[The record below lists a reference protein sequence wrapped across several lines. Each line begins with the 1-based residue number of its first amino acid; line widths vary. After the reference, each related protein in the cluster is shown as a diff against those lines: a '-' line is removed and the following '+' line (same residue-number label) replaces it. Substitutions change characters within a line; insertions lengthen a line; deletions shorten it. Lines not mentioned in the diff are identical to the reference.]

1 MNKIGRIVT
10 GMNSST
16 EIIPIQ
22 GPSMSSRKK
31 PSGFLNKKPKK
42 SYPYFSD
49 SLLLPR
55 IQQYLEDHKD
65 IFTHVDIDAMA
76 DYLQNKYRDYSKK
89 KRRPFRVMVNTAF
102 NVVNENYTQRR
113 LEMGIHTSDEDEEE
127 DDDDEDDD
135 FVEASE
141 GNRANEQLMDLY
153 YPQKPKKNPRFVG
166 ENELIDICSD
176 DEPEPVKVVDVNKE
190 MFSNSM
196 PNISIVPIGLK
207 PKKSSSNVTSSMTA
221 KNLPS
226 KTRTKSGTSSPPAS
240 LVNMPAPSMPDKSTR
255 VSAVLPANESTP
267 QSSLGTG
274 VKKRKPQVEENGFLP
289 NKRRKEFTVSYS
301 NVNFKDFAGH
311 GKILEDV
318 SSLIFHM
325 SQIDSYRA
333 LGISPPRGFLLHGPP
348 GCGKTLL
355 AQVIAGELRVPLL
368 KVSSP
373 ALVAGVSGES
383 ESRIRDLFD
392 QALSLA
398 PCVVFLDE
406 VDAITP
412 NRHTAQREMERR
424 IVSQLLSCLDEL
436 GEKEGGNNVLVIG
449 ATNRPDSIDP
459 ALRRAGRFD
468 REVSIGIPDT
478 KARTQILKVACKN
491 MKLEPSFNY
500 KEVAKNAPGYVGADL
515 IALAREA
522 SMIALERCLDEYRNK
537 CLQKAKDNPKK
548 TGNSSD
554 MDISDEDSAQPKVNS
569 TDPLP
574 VSENNREKPSGS
586 EQGPLNQENIFSWV
600 RRQPPLPRS
609 EFINMSISMKDFK
622 AALKRVQPSA
632 KREGF
637 ATAPVR
643 YPEQFSSL
651 GLTTTTGVLLC
662 GPPGC
667 GKTLLAKAVANE
679 AGINFISVKGPEL
692 LTMYVG
698 ESERAVRQV
707 FQRAK
712 NSAPCV
718 IFFDELD
725 ALCPRRS
732 ETADGGASMRV
743 VNQMLTEMDGVEGR
757 GGVFLMAASNRP
769 DIVDPAVLRPGRLD
783 KILYV
788 GLPSPVG
795 RVDILRALTKV
806 SHLGKLV
813 SFLMNCL
820 DNGTRPAFSKDN
832 SLEQLGLSQDV
843 EGYTGADLAA
853 LIREAGLHALMDFID
868 SPTEGKHN
876 LEISRDHCSR
886 ALRRIRPSVTRK
898 ENVVVRWI
906 GGETSENVAV
916 RWIGGETFENIAV
929 RWIGGETSENVAV
942 RWIGGE
948 TSENVTDQAHYEKY
962 RRLYSAAQ
970 SKRIRT
976 PVNKENTSGHEISS
990 PGIPKAFGQSSHVS
1004 STLKRPASSC
1014 ITHVTLDASSHR
1026 GGCES
1031 STAKVLKLLEET
1043 IEDDDD
1049 IMEVTPAANIV
1060 RVSDTEIDEIALL
1073 ESNDE
1078 AEVLETTP
1086 PTTDS
1091 TKVKDIAPDDVIS
1104 LHEINDSEDLEE
1116 CSLNNIAK
1124 KTDDITT
1131 NETSLSKSDENSE
1144 NAKPDTLSEVNDTS
1158 KESAKVDSEKAPEN
1172 EIDEHAKVQ
1181 TSL

>member
-49 SLLLPR
+49 NLLLPR

-127 DDDDEDDD
+127 EDDVDEEDDD

-166 ENELIDICSD
+166 EKELIDICSD

-196 PNISIVPIGLK
+196 PNISIVPIGL
-207 PKKSSSNVTSSMTA
+207 T
-221 KNLPS
+221 LPS

-240 LVNMPAPSMPDKSTR
+240 LVNMPTPSMPEKSTR
-255 VSAVLPANESTP
+255 FSAALPANESTP
-267 QSSLGTG
+267 QSSSGTG
-274 VKKRKPQVEENGFLP
+274 FKKRKPQLEENGFLP

-500 KEVAKNAPGYVGADL
+500 KEVAKNAPGY
-515 IALAREA
+515 
-522 SMIALERCLDEYRNK
+522 
-537 CLQKAKDNPKK
+537 KAKDNPKK

-554 MDISDEDSAQPKVNS
+554 MDISDEDTAQPKVNS

-637 ATAPVR
+637 ATVPDAPVR

-795 RVDILRALTKV
+795 RVDILRALTK
-806 SHLGKLV
+806 
-813 SFLMNCL
+813 
-820 DNGTRPAFSKDN
+820 NGTRPAFSKDN
-832 SLEQLGLSQDV
+832 SLEQLGLSHDV

-898 ENVVVRWI
+898 VEGPGQTSHGEVDRWRDLDKQSHV
-906 GGETSENVAV
+906 EVD
-916 RWIGGETFENIAV
+916 RWRDLDKQV
-929 RWIGGETSENVAV
+929 M
-942 RWIGGE
+942 
-948 TSENVTDQAHYEKY
+948 DQAHYEKY

-970 SKRIRT
+970 SKRIRM
-976 PVNKENTSGHEISS
+976 PVNKENTSVHEISS
-990 PGIPKAFGQSSHVS
+990 PGIPKALGQSTGSHVS

-1014 ITHVTLDASSHR
+1014 KTHVTLDVSSHR

-1049 IMEVTPAANIV
+1049 IMEVTPAAKIV
-1060 RVSDTEIDEIALL
+1060 RVSDTEVDEIALL

-1086 PTTDS
+1086 TTDS
-1091 TKVKDIAPDDVIS
+1091 TKVKDIAPDDVIA
-1104 LHEINDSEDLEE
+1104 LHEINDSESLEE

-1144 NAKPDTLSEVNDTS
+1144 NAKPDTLSEVNETS
-1158 KESAKVDSEKAPEN
+1158 KESAKVDSEKASEN
-1172 EIDEHAKVQ
+1172 DIDEHAKVQ

>member
-89 KRRPFRVMVNTAF
+89 KRRPFRVM
-102 NVVNENYTQRR
+102 
-113 LEMGIHTSDEDEEE
+113 
-127 DDDDEDDD
+127 
-135 FVEASE
+135 ASE

-153 YPQKPKKNPRFVG
+153 YPQKPKKNPKYVG

-221 KNLPS
+221 KTLPS

-240 LVNMPAPSMPDKSTR
+240 LVNMPTPSMPEKSTR
-255 VSAVLPANESTP
+255 FSAALPANESTP
-267 QSSLGTG
+267 QSSSGTG
-274 VKKRKPQVEENGFLP
+274 VKKRKPQLEENGFLP

-311 GKILEDV
+311 GKILEVFCLMTGLFLLPVNLDHQCCSSSSFSFQNVLLSFKDV

-500 KEVAKNAPGYVGADL
+500 KEVAKNAPGY
-515 IALAREA
+515 
-522 SMIALERCLDEYRNK
+522 
-537 CLQKAKDNPKK
+537 KAKDNPKK

-637 ATAPVR
+637 ATVPDAPVR

-795 RVDILRALTKV
+795 RVDILRALTK
-806 SHLGKLV
+806 
-813 SFLMNCL
+813 
-820 DNGTRPAFSKDN
+820 NGTRPAFSKDN
-832 SLEQLGLSQDV
+832 SLEQLGLSHDV

-898 ENVVVRWI
+898 
-906 GGETSENVAV
+906 
-916 RWIGGETFENIAV
+916 
-929 RWIGGETSENVAV
+929 
-942 RWIGGE
+942 
-948 TSENVTDQAHYEKY
+948 DQAHYEKY

-976 PVNKENTSGHEISS
+976 PVNKENTSVHEISS
-990 PGIPKAFGQSSHVS
+990 PGTPKAFGQSTGSHVS
-1004 STLKRPASSC
+1004 SLKRPASLSK
-1014 ITHVTLDASSHR
+1014 THVTPDVSSHR

-1060 RVSDTEIDEIALL
+1060 RVSDTEVDEIALL

-1086 PTTDS
+1086 TTDS
-1091 TKVKDIAPDDVIS
+1091 TKVKDIAPDDVIA
-1104 LHEINDSEDLEE
+1104 LHEIDDSEALEE

-1131 NETSLSKSDENSE
+1131 NETSLSKSDENPE
-1144 NAKPDTLSEVNDTS
+1144 NAKPDTLSEVNETP
-1158 KESAKVDSEKAPEN
+1158 KESAEVDSEKASVN
-1172 EIDEHAKVQ
+1172 DIDEHAKVQ
-1181 TSL
+1181 TSV

>member
-1 MNKIGRIVT
+1 
-10 GMNSST
+10 MNSST

-89 KRRPFRVMVNTAF
+89 KRRPFRVM
-102 NVVNENYTQRR
+102 
-113 LEMGIHTSDEDEEE
+113 
-127 DDDDEDDD
+127 
-135 FVEASE
+135 ASE

-153 YPQKPKKNPRFVG
+153 YPQKPKKNPKYVG

-221 KNLPS
+221 KTLPS

-240 LVNMPAPSMPDKSTR
+240 LVNMPTPSMPEKPTR
-255 VSAVLPANESTP
+255 FSAALPANESTP
-267 QSSLGTG
+267 QSSSGTG
-274 VKKRKPQVEENGFLP
+274 VKKRKPQLEENGFLP

-522 SMIALERCLDEYRNK
+522 SMIALERNK

-554 MDISDEDSAQPKVNS
+554 MDISDEETAQPKVNS

-637 ATAPVR
+637 ATVP
-643 YPEQFSSL
+643 
-651 GLTTTTGVLLC
+651 
-662 GPPGC
+662 
-667 GKTLLAKAVANE
+667 
-679 AGINFISVKGPEL
+679 
-692 LTMYVG
+692 
-698 ESERAVRQV
+698 
-707 FQRAK
+707 
-712 NSAPCV
+712 
-718 IFFDELD
+718 
-725 ALCPRRS
+725 
-732 ETADGGASMRV
+732 DGGASMRV

-806 SHLGKLV
+806 SDLGK
-813 SFLMNCL
+813 
-820 DNGTRPAFSKDN
+820 NGTRPAFSKDN
-832 SLEQLGLSQDV
+832 SLEQLGLSHDV

-898 ENVVVRWI
+898 
-906 GGETSENVAV
+906 
-916 RWIGGETFENIAV
+916 
-929 RWIGGETSENVAV
+929 
-942 RWIGGE
+942 
-948 TSENVTDQAHYEKY
+948 DQAHYEKY

-976 PVNKENTSGHEISS
+976 PVNKENTSVHEISS
-990 PGIPKAFGQSSHVS
+990 PGTPKAFGQSTGSHVS
-1004 STLKRPASSC
+1004 SSLKRPASSSK
-1014 ITHVTLDASSHR
+1014 THVTPDVSSHR

-1060 RVSDTEIDEIALL
+1060 RVSDTEVDEIALL

-1086 PTTDS
+1086 TTDS
-1091 TKVKDIAPDDVIS
+1091 TKVKDIAPDDVIA
-1104 LHEINDSEDLEE
+1104 LHEIDDSEALEE

-1131 NETSLSKSDENSE
+1131 NETSLSKSDENPE
-1144 NAKPDTLSEVNDTS
+1144 NAKPDTLSEVNETS
-1158 KESAKVDSEKAPEN
+1158 KESAEVDSEKASVN
-1172 EIDEHAKVQ
+1172 DIDEHAKVQ
-1181 TSL
+1181 TSV

>member
-49 SLLLPR
+49 NLLLPR

-89 KRRPFRVMVNTAF
+89 KRRPFRVM
-102 NVVNENYTQRR
+102 
-113 LEMGIHTSDEDEEE
+113 
-127 DDDDEDDD
+127 
-135 FVEASE
+135 ASE

-166 ENELIDICSD
+166 EKELIDICSD

-196 PNISIVPIGLK
+196 PNISIVPIGL
-207 PKKSSSNVTSSMTA
+207 T
-221 KNLPS
+221 LPS

-240 LVNMPAPSMPDKSTR
+240 LVNMPTPSMPEKSTR
-255 VSAVLPANESTP
+255 FSAALPANESTP
-267 QSSLGTG
+267 QSSSGTG
-274 VKKRKPQVEENGFLP
+274 FKKRKPQLEENGFLP
-289 NKRRKEFTVSYS
+289 NKRRKEFT
-301 NVNFKDFAGH
+301 
-311 GKILEDV
+311 DV

-500 KEVAKNAPGYVGADL
+500 KEVAKNSPGY
-515 IALAREA
+515 
-522 SMIALERCLDEYRNK
+522 
-537 CLQKAKDNPKK
+537 KAKDNPKK

-554 MDISDEDSAQPKVNS
+554 MDISDEDTAQPKVNS

-806 SHLGKLV
+806 SDLGK
-813 SFLMNCL
+813 
-820 DNGTRPAFSKDN
+820 NGTRPAFSKDN
-832 SLEQLGLSQDV
+832 SLEQLGLSHDV

-898 ENVVVRWI
+898 
-906 GGETSENVAV
+906 
-916 RWIGGETFENIAV
+916 
-929 RWIGGETSENVAV
+929 
-942 RWIGGE
+942 
-948 TSENVTDQAHYEKY
+948 DQAHYEKY

-970 SKRIRT
+970 SKRIRM
-976 PVNKENTSGHEISS
+976 PVNKENTSVHEISS
-990 PGIPKAFGQSSHVS
+990 PGIPKALGQSTGSHVS

-1014 ITHVTLDASSHR
+1014 KTHVTLDVSSHR

-1049 IMEVTPAANIV
+1049 IMEVTPAAKIV
-1060 RVSDTEIDEIALL
+1060 RVSDTEVDEIALL

-1086 PTTDS
+1086 TTDS
-1091 TKVKDIAPDDVIS
+1091 TKVKDIAPDDVIA
-1104 LHEINDSEDLEE
+1104 LHEINDSESLEE

-1144 NAKPDTLSEVNDTS
+1144 NAKPDTLSEVNETS
-1158 KESAKVDSEKAPEN
+1158 KESAKVDSEKASEN
-1172 EIDEHAKVQ
+1172 DIDEHAKVQ

>member
-10 GMNSST
+10 GMSSST

-31 PSGFLNKKPKK
+31 PSGFLTKKPKK

-55 IQQYLEDHKD
+55 IQQFCLSAIKVVRSNPYMECLHEFLANLQCLNLEKVPISRLESVVTAEALLTGCLLSGKIGISREFEVVGKNRELVRNLYLEDHKD

-141 GNRANEQLMDLY
+141 GNRANETLMDLY

-190 MFSNSM
+190 MFSNNM
-196 PNISIVPIGLK
+196 PNISIVPLGLK
-207 PKKSSSNVTSSMTA
+207 PKKSSTDVTSSMAA
-221 KNLPS
+221 KTLPS
-226 KTRTKSGTSSPPAS
+226 KTRTKSGMSSPPAS
-240 LVNMPAPSMPDKSTR
+240 LVNMPAPSMTEKSTHI
-255 VSAVLPANESTP
+255 SAALPVNESTP
-267 QSSLGTG
+267 QSSSGTG
-274 VKKRKPQVEENGFLP
+274 VKKRKPQLEENGFLP

-325 SQIDSYRA
+325 SQIESYRA

-368 KVSSP
+368 KLSSP

-491 MKLEPSFNY
+491 MKLEPTFNY
-500 KEVAKNAPGYVGADL
+500 KEVAKNAPGY
-515 IALAREA
+515 
-522 SMIALERCLDEYRNK
+522 
-537 CLQKAKDNPKK
+537 KAKDNPKK

-569 TDPLP
+569 TDPLL
-574 VSENNREKPSGS
+574 VSEKNSEKPSGS
-586 EQGPLNQENIFSWV
+586 EQGTLNLENIFSWV
-600 RRQPPLPRS
+600 RRQPSIPRS

-637 ATAPVR
+637 ATVPDAPVR

-651 GLTTTTGVLLC
+651 GITTTTGVLLC

-806 SHLGKLV
+806 SDLGK
-813 SFLMNCL
+813 
-820 DNGTRPAFSKDN
+820 NGTRPAFSKDN
-832 SLEQLGLSQDV
+832 SLEQLGLSHNV

-886 ALRRIRPSVTRK
+886 ALLRIRPSVTRK
-898 ENVVVRWI
+898 
-906 GGETSENVAV
+906 
-916 RWIGGETFENIAV
+916 
-929 RWIGGETSENVAV
+929 
-942 RWIGGE
+942 
-948 TSENVTDQAHYEKY
+948 DQAHYEKY

-970 SKRIRT
+970 SKRIRI
-976 PVNKENTSGHEISS
+976 PANKENTSGHEISS
-990 PGIPKAFGQSSHVS
+990 PGIPKGVGQTTGSHV
-1004 STLKRPASSC
+1004 STLKRPASS
-1014 ITHVTLDASSHR
+1014 HRAS
-1026 GGCES
+1026 CES
-1031 STAKVLKLLEET
+1031 STTKVLKLLEET

-1049 IMEVTPAANIV
+1049 IMEVTPGTNIV
-1060 RVSDTEIDEIALL
+1060 RVSDTEVDEIALL

-1078 AEVLETTP
+1078 AEVLESTP
-1086 PTTDS
+1086 TKES
-1091 TKVKDIAPDDVIS
+1091 TKVKDIVPDDVIA
-1104 LHEINDSEDLEE
+1104 LHEINDSEVLEE
-1116 CSLNNIAK
+1116 DSLNEIAK
-1124 KTDDITT
+1124 KTANITT
-1131 NETSLSKSDENSE
+1131 NETSLSQSDENSE
-1144 NAKPDTLSEVNDTS
+1144 NIKPDTLSEVNETS
-1158 KESAKVDSEKAPEN
+1158 KESAKVDSEKACEN
-1172 EIDEHAKVQ
+1172 DIDENAKVQ
-1181 TSL
+1181 TRL

>member
-113 LEMGIHTSDEDEEE
+113 LEMGIHTSDEDEE

-141 GNRANEQLMDLY
+141 GNRANEQLMGLY

-274 VKKRKPQVEENGFLP
+274 VKKRKPQLEENGFLP

-637 ATAPVR
+637 ATVPDVTWDDIGALQDIREELEMAILAPVR

-806 SHLGKLV
+806 SHLGKL
-813 SFLMNCL
+813 
-820 DNGTRPAFSKDN
+820 NGTRPAFSKDN

-898 ENVVVRWI
+898 
-906 GGETSENVAV
+906 
-916 RWIGGETFENIAV
+916 
-929 RWIGGETSENVAV
+929 
-942 RWIGGE
+942 
-948 TSENVTDQAHYEKY
+948 DQAHYEKY

-1144 NAKPDTLSEVNDTS
+1144 NAKPDTLSEVNETS
-1158 KESAKVDSEKAPEN
+1158 KESAKVDSEKASEN
-1172 EIDEHAKVQ
+1172 EINEHAKVQ